1 MNLVIRL
8 ASGIG
13 KVFFIW
19 FIACKISLSLSAQQE
34 LRGQLGEVFY
44 TPNAYM
50 SEYNS
55 PIGSPYLNTEF
66 IPAKINDIRE
76 TKLVRFDVVKDRVE
90 VKINETKVTVLD
102 DSLLYNIVLLDD
114 SGRIYQTRDYYDEKR
129 NVISSFFEVLHTN
142 STYGLYLKE
151 RKKFIKGV
159 KAEGYQPG
167 SKAEFKFIKSNYYV
181 TDFINNTDKLLE
193 LPQNEK
199 SFAKLFSS
207 EAKSILTY
215 IKKNNLKLDDKEDLL
230 KIFNFYFEN
239 NLG

>member
-1 MNLVIRL
+1 MNLVRRV
-8 ASGIG
+8 ASGIS

-44 TPNAYM
+44 TPNAYLT
-50 SEYNS
+50 EYNS
-55 PIGSPYLNTEF
+55 LISSPYLNTEF

-114 SGRIYQTRDYYDEKR
+114 SERIYQTRDYYDEKR
-129 NVISSFFEVLHTN
+129 NVNSSFFEVLYTDT
-142 STYGLYLKE
+142 TYGLYLKE
-151 RKKFIKGV
+151 RKKFIKEV
-159 KAEGYQPG
+159 KAQGYQAG
-167 SKAEFKFIKSNYYV
+167 SKAEFKFIRSNFYV
-181 TDFINNTDKLLE
+181 TDFVNNSDKLLE
-193 LPQNEK
+193 LPQSEK

-207 EAKSILTY
+207 EAKSMLTY
-215 IKKNNLKLDDKEDLL
+215 IKKNKLKIDNKEDLL
-230 KIFNFYFEN
+230 KIFNFYFEK
-239 NLG
+239 